1 MKIVFATGV
10 SGCHKKIYS
19 EKNIEYSVNRGKKV
33 KVFNIGDMMIQHSY
47 DIGYPLNPKN
57 VLHADKAYL
66 AALRSAV
73 FTNIANEINTS
84 LHFYD
89 AVIIN
94 MHYWLFDKDLS
105 WQIYDRFVDTFL
117 NEFPAD
123 LYITFIDDFRHISN
137 RLTPREQWRKD
148 KLTYAKILHWQNI
161 EVEST
166 RGLANI
172 HHKPFFALPTGQ
184 PDWTLYKLIFHPEIE
199 TVYVKMPIS
208 HFQKPEE
215 REVINELIRELD
227 KPFNVFNPL
236 SCEVVGST
244 PVNKFDDEEIQ
255 IIDNHVVHRDLD
267 WFVEQCDF
275 GVDIWPEQE
284 VPSPGVDH
292 ETHRTYVR
300 TKDEFSLYLRKS
312 RSPFISFFNTGFFK
326 STEEFFDFIYKKYP
340 ERKDLSW

>member
-73 FTNIANEINTS
+73 FTNIANEIDTS

-94 MHYWLFDKDLS
+94 MHYWLFGKDLS
-105 WQIYDRFVDTFL
+105 WQIYDRFVDRFL
-117 NEFPAD
+117 NKFSAD
-123 LYITFIDDFRHISN
+123 LYITFIDDFRNIYN
-137 RLTPREQWRKD
+137 RLILREQWAKE
-148 KLTYAKILHWQNI
+148 KLTFTKILHWQNI

-172 HHKPFFALPTGQ
+172 RNKPFFALPTGQ
-184 PDWTLYKLIFHPEIE
+184 PAWTLYKLIFHPEIE

-208 HFQKPEE
+208 HFQEPEK
-215 REVINELIRELD
+215 RIVIDDFIKELD
-227 KPFNVFNPL
+227 KPYNVFNPL

-244 PVNKFDDEEIQ
+244 SIEEFDSEEIR

-275 GVDIWPEQE
+275 GVDVWPEQE

-292 ETHRTYVR
+292 ETHRTYIR

-312 RSPFISFFNTGFFK
+312 RSPFISFFNTGFFRSK
-326 STEEFFDFIYKKYP
+326 EEFFDFVYKKYP